1 MTGCIRQAD
10 VRVKQGDIF
19 EILHPCHCSRKK
31 GPPAKNP
38 SPIPSPIEG
47 DLLSMDGWMIV
58 TLPKTANFAAKS
70 SPEVGRSVGGRK
82 EGKVSRPR
90 LLAHSVFRCVNLALN
105 VTPPPQPL
113 PMKVWEKV
121 SVELR
126 SQNGCS
132 PYPTLSLSESNP
144 YFTALSVW

>member
-1 MTGCIRQAD
+1 MRESSLKTSLKSCINATSVAKRDRQP
-10 VRVKQGDIF
+10 K
-19 EILHPCHCSRKK
+19 ILL
-31 GPPAKNP
+31 
-38 SPIPSPIEG
+38 PSPIEG
-47 DLLSMDGWMIV
+47 DLSIDGWMIV

-70 SPEVGRSVGGRK
+70 STEVGRPVGRSQEGRK
-82 EGKVSRPR
+82 EDTKSITPS

-126 SQNGCS
+126 SQTGS
-132 PYPTLSLSESNP
+132 SVLSAHESNP